1 VTDSFERYFDFRK
14 ITSTHLLSRIG
25 NWSQRKNLFAW
36 EGTDYFATFCSS
48 SLEIAEFHYIHNNI
62 HIQIYGEMKKY
73 GEQIGS
79 YVWHVRQISNPYRPS
94 KPQWNPKRRPSPF
107 MVTAPTIRWLVYSS
121 YLIDCTFS
129 QILTFLRGWSRI
141 LAGHCQVKIYFR
153 N

>member
-1 VTDSFERYFDFRK
+1 MTDSFERYFDFRK

-36 EGTDYFATFCSS
+36 EGTDYFATFCIIGNCRI
-48 SLEIAEFHYIHNNI
+48 SLHSQQHSYSNLWRNEEIRRTNWL
-62 HIQIYGEMKKY
+62 
-73 GEQIGS
+73 
-79 YVWHVRQISNPYRPS
+79 VCVTHVRQISNPYRPS

-129 QILTFLRGWSRI
+129 QILTFLKGWSRI
-141 LAGHCQVKIYFR
+141 LAEHCQVKIYFR